1 MRKAPKIHLYIKL
14 TSNDAKTD
22 AETEKSLIWVKFAC
36 SGNLIWIKDLEKRL
50 LLKVFFAQIALR
62 TGRTQT
68 ISFIELA
75 KVDSEIPMV
84 LDLVG
89 SFNTYASNGG
99 SSGSEIGDGGGGGNA
114 AGSGSSIMVAVG
126 VTMQIVYYLYD
137 QCYNRYN
144 SHGSVINTL
153 QSGKARDIPLYRPQ

>member
-1 MRKAPKIHLYIKL
+1 M
-14 TSNDAKTD
+14 
-22 AETEKSLIWVKFAC
+22 
-36 SGNLIWIKDLEKRL
+36 
-50 LLKVFFAQIALR
+50 
-62 TGRTQT
+62 
-68 ISFIELA
+68 
-75 KVDSEIPMV
+75 DSEIPMV

-114 AGSGSSIMVAVG
+114 TGSGSSIMVAVG

>member
-1 MRKAPKIHLYIKL
+1 MR
-14 TSNDAKTD
+14 NDCF
-22 AETEKSLIWVKFAC
+22 SR
-36 SGNLIWIKDLEKRL
+36 S
-50 LLKVFFAQIALR
+50 FFAQIALL

-114 AGSGSSIMVAVG
+114 AGSGSSIQA
-126 VTMQIVYYLYD
+126 TAK
-137 QCYNRYN
+137 
-144 SHGSVINTL
+144 SS
-153 QSGKARDIPLYRPQ
+153 PPQLREEMR

>member
-1 MRKAPKIHLYIKL
+1 MRHDCF
-14 TSNDAKTD
+14 SR
-22 AETEKSLIWVKFAC
+22 S
-36 SGNLIWIKDLEKRL
+36 
-50 LLKVFFAQIALR
+50 FFAQIALR

-153 QSGKARDIPLYRPQ
+153 QSGKARDILLYRPQ